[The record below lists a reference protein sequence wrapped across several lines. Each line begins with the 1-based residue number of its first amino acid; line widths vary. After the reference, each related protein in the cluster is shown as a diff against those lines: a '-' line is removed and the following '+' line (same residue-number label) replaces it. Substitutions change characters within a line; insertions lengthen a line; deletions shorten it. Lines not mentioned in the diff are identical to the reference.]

1 MWVEEM
7 FGDLKGHGV
16 DLQKTH
22 LLHFGR
28 LSRLTLAVALLYVF
42 IVAFGS
48 FVTKRGERRFV
59 DRNERR
65 DLSIFRI
72 GFYSLERYLVN
83 QRDFLIRL
91 VPYF

>member
-1 MWVEEM
+1 MWIEEM

-16 DLQKTH
+16 DLETTH
-22 LLHFGR
+22 LQHFSR
-28 LSRLTLAVALLYVF
+28 LSRLMLAAALLYVF
-42 IVAFGS
+42 VVAFGS
-48 FVTKRGERRFV
+48 QIVKRGERPLV

-72 GFYSLERYLVN
+72 GFYSLERYIAN
-83 QRDFLIRL
+83 QLDFQIQL